1 MEFKIISKESNK
13 LLNKDVV
20 KAEMLFEGATPSRV
34 EIKKEFAK
42 KNKFNPQL
50 VVLKKIMN
58 VFGERKLKLIIEIY
72 KDEKALKNA
81 SKIYA
86 KRDSKSV
93 KEEKASEPSSDEE
106 SKEGENKE
114 AKPEENKEE
123 AEEETKEAEN
133 KEEAKEE
140 PQKENNGNKESAEE
154 DKKVEESKDNKG
166 ASE

>member
-123 AEEETKEAEN
+123 AEEE
-133 KEEAKEE
+133 AKEE